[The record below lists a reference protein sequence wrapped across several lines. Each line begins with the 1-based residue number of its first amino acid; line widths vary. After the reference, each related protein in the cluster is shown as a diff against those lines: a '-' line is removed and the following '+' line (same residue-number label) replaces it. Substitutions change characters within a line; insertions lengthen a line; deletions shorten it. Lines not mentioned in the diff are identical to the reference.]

1 MIWSL
6 WDYRRN
12 DVVLNPGLAGDS
24 QDFLIIMNF
33 EKLRRRMVA
42 TQIESR
48 GIRDERVLEA
58 MCTVPRHLFVPSD
71 ERSAAYEDRPL
82 SIGQGQTISQ
92 PYMVALMTA
101 CLELEGGEKVLEIGT
116 GSGYQTAVLAE
127 IAREVYSIERRPS
140 LSEQAAKRLT
150 HLGYDRCFL
159 KVGDGTVGWPEA
171 APFDGIIVTAGA
183 PEVPEALRE
192 QLADGGRLV
201 IPVGAEYHQ
210 TLYKIRRDGA
220 RFAEEEVAG
229 CVFVPLIGEYGWE
242 R

>member
-1 MIWSL
+1 
-6 WDYRRN
+6 
-12 DVVLNPGLAGDS
+12 
-24 QDFLIIMNF
+24 MNH
-33 EKLRRRMVA
+33 EKMRRRMVA
-42 TQIESR
+42 TQIEFR
-48 GIRDERVLEA
+48 GIRDEQVLEA
-58 MCTVPRHLFVPSD
+58 MRTVPRHRFVPEG
-71 ERSAAYEDRPL
+71 ERSAAYEDQPL

-101 CLELEGGEKVLEIGT
+101 CLELTGGETVLEIGT

-127 IAREVYSIERRPS
+127 IAEKVYSIERHS
-140 LSEQAAKRLT
+140 ALSEQAAMRLT
-150 HLGYDRCFL
+150 KLGYDRCIL

-210 TLYKIRRDGA
+210 TLYKIRRDGT
-220 RFAEEEVAG
+220 RFVENEMTG

-242 R
+242 K

>member
-1 MIWSL
+1 
-6 WDYRRN
+6 
-12 DVVLNPGLAGDS
+12 
-24 QDFLIIMNF
+24 MNF
-33 EKLRRRMVA
+33 EKMRIRMVA

-48 GIRDERVLEA
+48 GIRDKRVLEA
-58 MCTVPRHLFVPSD
+58 MRTVPRHRFVPSD

-82 SIGQGQTISQ
+82 SIGRGQTISQ

-101 CLELEGGEKVLEIGT
+101 CLELTGNEKVLEIGT
-116 GSGYQTAVLAE
+116 GSGYQTAVLTE
-127 IAREVYSIERRPS
+127 IAEKVYSVERHS
-140 LSEQAAKRLT
+140 ELSEQAAKRLT
-150 HLGYDRCFL
+150 KLGYEHCTL
-159 KVGDGTVGWPEA
+159 KVGDGTTGWPEA

-192 QLADGGRLV
+192 QLADAGRLV

-210 TLYKIRRDGA
+210 TLYKIRRDGSG
-220 RFAEEEVAG
+220 FVENEMTG

>member
-1 MIWSL
+1 
-6 WDYRRN
+6 
-12 DVVLNPGLAGDS
+12 
-24 QDFLIIMNF
+24 MNF

-58 MCTVPRHLFVPSD
+58 MRTVPRHRFVVGD

-82 SIGQGQTISQ
+82 SIGRGQTISQ

-101 CLELEGGEKVLEIGT
+101 CLKLRGGEKVLEIGT

-127 IAREVYSIERRPS
+127 IAGAVHSVERHLA
-140 LSEQAAKRLT
+140 LSEQAAKRLSK
-150 HLGYDRCFL
+150 LGYDRCIL

-210 TLYKIRRDGA
+210 MLYEIRRDGA
-220 RFAEEEVAG
+220 RFVEKEVTG